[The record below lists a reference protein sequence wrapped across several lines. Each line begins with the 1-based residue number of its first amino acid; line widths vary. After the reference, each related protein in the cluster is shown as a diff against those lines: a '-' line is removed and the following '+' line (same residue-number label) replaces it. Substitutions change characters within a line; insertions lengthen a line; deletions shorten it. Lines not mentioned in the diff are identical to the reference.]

1 MTDKEFKRLNRSQL
15 IEIIYRFQL
24 KVEELTQENQS
35 LKTALEDKRLR
46 INQAGNIAEA
56 ALAVN
61 NVMQA
66 AQDAAQQ
73 YLDEIR
79 SLYAEAGEACQNI
92 RNNAI
97 TEAEAILVQ
106 ARAEAASIQEQA
118 AQTRQSE

>member
-15 IEIIYRFQL
+15 IEIIYQFQI

-35 LKTALEDKRLR
+35 LKAALEDKRLR
-46 INQAGNIAEA
+46 ITQAGNIAEA

-79 SLYAEAGEACQNI
+79 ALYAETDEACQNMRKHAAVEADAI
-92 RNNAI
+92 RA
-97 TEAEAILVQ
+97 Q
-106 ARAEAASIQEQA
+106 ARAEAAAMMERPLESDE
-118 AQTRQSE
+118 